1 MDYKGN
7 VAIEYML
14 IAGMAFIITL
24 MIISYIANEHEL
36 NTALGAA
43 RTGATDGKMIN
54 SFSIFPVESFK
65 SYEREKPDLLSPSS
79 IKIVK
84 IEAINQGYN
93 ENYGKT
99 KIQLR
104 AFVSCHTV
112 SNKEYRDSLGDRI
125 NFHMRKSISQSFATE
140 NLTNGIYNPAFSP
153 KYVFTTADVKWV

>member
-1 MDYKGN
+1 
-7 VAIEYML
+7 ML
-14 IAGMAFIITL
+14 IVGMAFIITL
-24 MIISYIANEHEL
+24 MISSFIINEQEL

-54 SFSIFPVESFK
+54 SFSIFPVETFN

-79 IKIVK
+79 VKIIK

-104 AFVSCHTV
+104 AFVSCQTV
-112 SNKEYRDSLGDRI
+112 SKKEYRDSLGDRI
-125 NFHMRKSISQSFATE
+125 NFHMRKSITQCFLTE